1 MTQPAARTSAHCIL
15 ARMRMRPWTLL
26 ALAGALPAQSAVV
39 DHLAR
44 GDVAAAI
51 EMLENGQAPSD
62 AELRLR
68 AMQLLVERAPSV
80 PALRESA
87 LRWAAQILP
96 DQVPARL
103 EDDRKRVAADVGGAL
118 TRVLVKHEG
127 ILVDGRVT
135 DRTHVGALV
144 AARDALIAG
153 EQRTSRD
160 MAALALH
167 ATPILRACDR
177 TREAIALATDGLQCT
192 ITPTQQADLSG
203 ELGLGLLTLRRFDDA
218 IPNLQ
223 RALAAD
229 PSDPARVLPIAR
241 ALPSSHALAAQGF
254 LLPVVRKA
262 PAQAAVGA
270 WTECLAAYYA
280 ALDALDG
287 KEPAAA
293 AVLANVTE
301 RKAMPQVWNQR
312 EWGEG
317 FRVWRDDNDRAG
329 KIASG
334 KDGLRV
340 GVPQSAGWRAQ
351 ARPPDDLVR
360 WHNAAFCFQRGET
373 TAFVVYLFGPNLEY
387 WYGDTP
393 RERGVTG
400 KTVRGHSAGAI
411 ARFTWDVFYGE
422 DAKKRGVRFTNHRRL
437 DFALA
442 TGGQRRTF
450 SANGVIYDETVFSH
464 GQVTVA
470 VLLRV
475 AEADLEGLEPELR
488 WLYRNVVKD

>member
-1 MTQPAARTSAHCIL
+1 MRSRPSLPAL
-15 ARMRMRPWTLL
+15 V
-26 ALAGALPAQSAVV
+26 AGAFAAALPAQSAVV
-39 DHLAR
+39 DLLAR

-51 EMLENGQAPSD
+51 DLLERGQAPSD

-68 AMQLLVERAPSV
+68 AMQLFVERAPTV
-80 PALRESA
+80 PALHETA
-87 LRWAAQILP
+87 LRWAAQLLP
-96 DQVPARL
+96 DTVPARL
-103 EDDRKRVAADVGGAL
+103 ADDRKRVAADVGGAL
-118 TRVLVKHEG
+118 TRVLTPHTDVV
-127 ILVDGRVT
+127 VDGRVT
-135 DRTHVGALV
+135 DRTHVGAVV
-144 AARDALIAG
+144 AARDALLAG

-167 ATPILRACDR
+167 GAPILRACDR
-177 TREAIALATDGLQCT
+177 TREAIALATDGLACT
-192 ITPTQQADLSG
+192 LTPTQTADLAG

-218 IPNLQ
+218 IPQLQ

-229 PSDPARVLPIAR
+229 PSDPERVLPIAR

-262 PAQAAVGA
+262 PAQSAAGP
-270 WTECLAAYYA
+270 WRDCLAAYYA
-280 ALDALDG
+280 ALDALDA
-287 KEPAAA
+287 KDPAAA
-293 AVLANVTE
+293 PILADASQ

-329 KIASG
+329 KVASG

-340 GVPQSAGWRAQ
+340 GVPQSAGWRSQ
-351 ARPPDDLVR
+351 ARPPDDLQR
-360 WHNAAFCFQRGET
+360 WNNCAFCFQRGET
-373 TAFVVYLFGPNLEY
+373 TTFAVYLFGPTLEY

-411 ARFTWDVFYGE
+411 ARFIWDVAYGA
-422 DAKKRGVRFTNHRRL
+422 DAKKRGVRFTNHRAPP
-437 DFALA
+437 FALA

-450 SANGVIYDETVFSH
+450 SAGGLVYDETVFSH
-464 GQVTVA
+464 GQVTVS

-475 AEADLEGLEPELR
+475 AEADLDALEPELR
-488 WLYRNVVKD
+488 WLYRSVVKD

>member
-1 MTQPAARTSAHCIL
+1 
-15 ARMRMRPWTLL
+15 MRLRAWTIL
-26 ALAGALPAQSAVV
+26 ALAAALPAQSAVV

-44 GDVAAAI
+44 GEVAAAI
-51 EMLENGQAPSD
+51 ELLENGQAPSD

-80 PALRESA
+80 PALQESA

-103 EDDRKRVAADVGGAL
+103 EGDRKRVAADVGGAL

-135 DRTHVGALV
+135 DRIHVGALV

-153 EQRTSRD
+153 DQRTSRD

-177 TREAIALATDGLQCT
+177 TREAIALATDGLRCT

-254 LLPVVRKA
+254 LLPVVRQA
-262 PAQAAVGA
+262 PAQAAAGA

-280 ALDALDG
+280 ALDALDA
-287 KEPAAA
+287 KEAAAA
-293 AVLANVTE
+293 AVLGKVTE
-301 RKAMPQVWNQR
+301 RRAMPQVWNQR

-329 KIASG
+329 KVASG

-340 GVPQSAGWRAQ
+340 GVPQSAGWRQ
-351 ARPPDDLVR
+351 TRPPDDLVR

-373 TAFVVYLFGPNLEY
+373 TAFVVYLYGPDLHY

-411 ARFTWDVFYGE
+411 ARFTWDVFYGQ
-422 DAKKRGVRFTNHRRL
+422 DAKKRGVRFTDHRRL
-437 DFALA
+437 DYALA

-450 SANGVIYDETVFSH
+450 SANGLVYDETVFSH

-475 AEADLEGLEPELR
+475 AEADLEMLEPELR